1 MNKKNIFDSI
11 IGVCGGIVTYLLG
24 GWAYESK

>member
-1 MNKKNIFDSI
+1 MKKNIYDTI

-24 GWAYESK
+24 GWDIALWY